1 MGKEADIAGIS
12 RDPALMLDHSRRALT
27 NAIPEFTVAVMPM
40 HAHA

>member
-27 NAIPEFTVAVMPM
+27 RLLQFGRVDAA
-40 HAHA
+40 